1 MKTGINLNVKLS
13 TTSGDTSP
21 EVLKNEKN
29 MTLEFGKKKKK
40 ENPHCKSYVILRNV
54 IVNVIH

>member
-54 IVNVIH
+54 IS

>member
-40 ENPHCKSYVILRNV
+40 STLQKLCNIT
-54 IVNVIH
+54 